1 MKKKC
6 FIFDLDGVI
15 VDTAKYHFQAWSIL
29 ADELG
34 VKFTDKHNE
43 KLKGVSRAQSLNK
56 ILNWGKISMN
66 SEDFQ
71 LKMDKKNNIYLELIS
86 DIGPGDLLPDVNRV
100 LEFLIQQNQLIA
112 LGSASKNARFILDRT
127 KISSIFNCVVDG
139 NDINKAKPNPEVFL
153 KAARLN
159 NCEPLNCFVLED
171 SVSGIQAANSAGMT
185 SIGIGDSSILHE
197 AKYNFEDF
205 KTLDNHFIF
214 KLINS

>member
-34 VKFTDKHNE
+34 VNFTAKHNE

-56 ILNWGKISMN
+56 ILNWGKISLN
-66 SEDFQ
+66 PQDFQ

-112 LGSASKNARFILDRT
+112 LGSASKNARLILDRT

-139 NDINKAKPNPEVFL
+139 NLSLIHIS
-153 KAARLN
+153 
-159 NCEPLNCFVLED
+159 EP
-171 SVSGIQAANSAGMT
+171 T
-185 SIGIGDSSILHE
+185 RP
-197 AKYNFEDF
+197 Y
-205 KTLDNHFIF
+205 
-214 KLINS
+214 